1 MGAAP
6 RLGGRVAI
14 VTGGSGGIGRATC
27 AALADEGATVVVVD
41 VTEAGVHEVT
51 AALAD
56 RAAAGPNLGL
66 TLDVRREA
74 DMQAMAERTLER
86 FGRIDILVAAA
97 GILRPKGMPPRL
109 LGQMQLEE
117 WDVVVDT
124 NLRGVFLS
132 NRAVLPAM
140 LRQQAGQIVNVSSV
154 QGRQGRA
161 YDSAYCASKF
171 GVIGLTESLAEE
183 VRADGIRVHVV
194 LPDAVETPMWE
205 QNGPIGRPPNL
216 LPPAR
221 VADFIVYL
229 LALPDDTVLV
239 GPVIA
244 PVQRRRRADGG
255 RRPAPQIDQAS
266 QREMR

>member
-6 RLGGRVAI
+6 RLGGQVAI

-27 AALADEGATVVVVD
+27 VALADEGATVVVVD
-41 VTEAGVHEVT
+41 VTEAGAREVSE
-51 AALAD
+51 ALSTRD
-56 RAAAGPNLGL
+56 AGSHLGL
-66 TLDVRREA
+66 ALDVRREA
-74 DMQAMAERTLER
+74 DMRAMAETALER
-86 FGRIDILVAAA
+86 CGRVDILVAAA
-97 GILRPKGMPPRL
+97 GILRPKGVPPRL
-109 LGQMQLEE
+109 LAQMHPDE
-117 WDVVVDT
+117 WDAVIDT

-140 LRQQAGQIVNVSSV
+140 VRQRAGQIVNVSSV

-194 LPDAVETPMWE
+194 LPDAVETSMWE

-216 LPPAR
+216 LSPSR

-229 LALPDDTVLV
+229 LTLPDDTVLV

-244 PVQRRRRADGG
+244 PVPRRRRAGGG
-255 RRPAPQIDQAS
+255 RPPAPADETP
-266 QREMR
+266 QRETR

>member
-6 RLGGRVAI
+6 RLGGQVAI

-27 AALADEGATVVVVD
+27 VALADEGATVVVVD
-41 VTEAGVHEVT
+41 VTEAGAREVSE
-51 AALAD
+51 ALST
-56 RAAAGPNLGL
+56 RAAAGSHLGL
-66 TLDVRREA
+66 ALDVRREA
-74 DMQAMAERTLER
+74 DMGAMAETALER
-86 FGRIDILVAAA
+86 FGRVDILVAAA

-109 LGQMQLEE
+109 LAQMQPDE
-117 WDVVVDT
+117 WDAVIDT

-140 LRQQAGQIVNVSSV
+140 IRQRAGQIVNVSSV

-194 LPDAVETPMWE
+194 LPDAVETSMWE

-216 LPPAR
+216 LPPSR

-229 LALPDDTVLV
+229 LTLPDDTVLV

-244 PVQRRRRADGG
+244 PVSRRRRAGGG
-255 RRPAPQIDQAS
+255 RPPARADETP
-266 QREMR
+266 QRETR